1 MINEKYNKKMMEIK
15 KVGGYVERLF
25 IIENDM
31 SLDVDEGLLDRYV
44 LTLLT
49 YCIDRINRVYIEG
62 EKQYLND
69 NEEDVKSLND
79 TITTLG
85 DKLDE
90 LQYIAQIQNEQLNEN
105 GIKVDTRTINPR
117 KYLNDCDEFG
127 KVSDIVTQDDEC
139 NENGGI

>member
-62 EKQYLND
+62 EN
-69 NEEDVKSLND
+69 
-79 TITTLG
+79 
-85 DKLDE
+85 
-90 LQYIAQIQNEQLNEN
+90 
-105 GIKVDTRTINPR
+105 
-117 KYLNDCDEFG
+117 KYNDCDEFG
-127 KVSDIVTQDDEC
+127 KISDIVTQDDEC

>member
-1 MINEKYNKKMMEIK
+1 MINEKYTKKMMEIK
-15 KVGGYVERLF
+15 KVGGYVERLA

-31 SLDVDEGLLDRYV
+31 SIDVDEGLLDRYV

-127 KVSDIVTQDDEC
+127 KISDIVTQDDEC
-139 NENGGI
+139 NEKESI

>member
-62 EKQYLND
+62 EN
-69 NEEDVKSLND
+69 
-79 TITTLG
+79 
-85 DKLDE
+85 
-90 LQYIAQIQNEQLNEN
+90 
-105 GIKVDTRTINPR
+105 
-117 KYLNDCDEFG
+117 KYNDCDEFG
-127 KVSDIVTQDDEC
+127 KISDIVTQDDEC
-139 NENGGI
+139 NEKESI